1 MNIIP
6 TDIPGPVI
14 IEPQIFGDDRG
25 FFMETYQKRNFAAAG
40 LPTDFAQDN
49 HSGSRKGILRGLHY
63 QLVRPQGKLVRVVVG
78 EVYDVAVDL
87 RRSSAYFGRWV
98 GVRLSV
104 ENKRIFWVPPGFG
117 HAFYVLS
124 DWAEFLY
131 KATDFYAP
139 EWERTILWNDPQIG
153 IVWPLVDG
161 QPPLVS
167 AKDAAGRPLSQAE
180 TFD

>member
-25 FFMETYQKRNFAAAG
+25 FFMETFQKRIFSEAG

-78 EVYDVAVDL
+78 EVFDVAVDL
-87 RRSSAYFGRWV
+87 RRSSPYFGRWV
-98 GVRLSV
+98 GLRLSA

-139 EWERTILWNDPQIG
+139 EGERTILWNDPQIG
-153 IVWPLVDG
+153 IDWPLMDG

-167 AKDAAGRPLSQAE
+167 AKDAAGALLSQAE

>member
-25 FFMETYQKRNFAAAG
+25 FFMETFQKRIFAEAG

-63 QLVRPQGKLVRVVVG
+63 QLVKPQGKLVRVVVG
-78 EVYDVAVDL
+78 EVFDVAVDL
-87 RRSSAYFGRWV
+87 RRSSAYFGRWF
-98 GVRLSV
+98 GLRLSA

-139 EWERTILWNDPQIG
+139 EGERTILWNDPQIG
-153 IVWPLVDG
+153 IDWPLLNG

-167 AKDAAGRPLSQAE
+167 AKDAAGRPLNQAE
-180 TFD
+180 TFE

>member
-25 FFMETYQKRNFAAAG
+25 FFMETFQKSIFAEAG
-40 LPTDFAQDN
+40 LPTVFAQDN

-87 RRSSAYFGRWV
+87 RRSSPYFGRWV
-98 GVRLSV
+98 GLRLSA

-153 IVWPLVDG
+153 IDWPLVDG
-161 QPPLVS
+161 QSPVVS
-167 AKDAAGRPLSQAE
+167 AKDAAGVPLSQAE

>member
-25 FFMETYQKRNFAAAG
+25 FFMETFQKRIFSEAG

-63 QLVRPQGKLVRVVVG
+63 QLVKPQGKLVRVVVG
-78 EVYDVAVDL
+78 EVFDVAVDL
-87 RRSSAYFGRWV
+87 RRSSPYFGRWV
-98 GVRLSV
+98 GLRLSA

-139 EWERTILWNDPQIG
+139 EGERTILWNDPQIG
-153 IVWPLVDG
+153 IDWPLMDG

-167 AKDAAGRPLSQAE
+167 AKDAAGALLSQAE

>member
-25 FFMETYQKRNFAAAG
+25 FFMETYQKRNFEAAG

-49 HSGSRKGILRGLHY
+49 HSGSRKGTLRGVHY

-87 RRSSAYFGRWV
+87 RRSSPNFGRWA
-98 GVRLSV
+98 GLRLSA

-153 IVWPLVDG
+153 IDWPLLDG

-167 AKDAAGRPLSQAE
+167 AKDAAGRPLNQAE
-180 TFD
+180 TFE

>member
-14 IEPQIFGDDRG
+14 IEPKIFGDDRG
-25 FFMETYQKRNFAAAG
+25 FAMETYQKRNFAAAG

-63 QLVRPQGKLVRVVVG
+63 QLVKPQGKLVRVVVG

-87 RRSSAYFGRWV
+87 RRSSPYFGRWV
-98 GVRLSV
+98 GLRLSA

-131 KATDFYAP
+131 KVTDFYAP
-139 EWERTILWNDPQIG
+139 ELERTILWNDPQIG
-153 IVWPLVDG
+153 IDWPLVDG
-161 QPPLVS
+161 QSPLMS
-167 AKDAAGRPLSQAE
+167 AKDAAGALLSQAE

>member
-14 IEPQIFGDDRG
+14 IEPKIFGDDRG
-25 FFMETYQKRNFAAAG
+25 FVMETYQQRNFAAAG

-63 QLVRPQGKLVRVVVG
+63 QLVKPQGKLVRVVVG

-87 RRSSAYFGRWV
+87 RRSSPYFGRWV
-98 GVRLSV
+98 GLRLSA

-131 KATDFYAP
+131 KVTDFYAP
-139 EWERTILWNDPQIG
+139 ELERTILWNDPQIG
-153 IVWPLVDG
+153 IDWPLVDG
-161 QPPLVS
+161 QSPLMS
-167 AKDAAGRPLSQAE
+167 AKDAAGALLSQAE

>member
-153 IVWPLVDG
+153 IDWPLVDG

>member
-153 IVWPLVDG
+153 IDWPLLDG

-167 AKDAAGRPLSQAE
+167 AKDAAGRPLNQAE
-180 TFD
+180 TFE

>member
-25 FFMETYQKRNFAAAG
+25 FFMETFQKRIFSEAG

-63 QLVRPQGKLVRVVVG
+63 QLVKPQGKLVRVVVG
-78 EVYDVAVDL
+78 EVFDVAVDL
-87 RRSSAYFGRWV
+87 RRSSPYFGRWV
-98 GVRLSV
+98 GLQLSA

-124 DWAEFLY
+124 NWAEFLY

-153 IVWPLVDG
+153 IDWPLVDG

-167 AKDAAGRPLSQAE
+167 ARDAAGALLSQAE